1 VHCWDCGHFPA
12 AAAAAAA
19 VSVAAAEFAD
29 SAHSFAEAVAFLLLS
44 FHSQGTAAAAA
55 AAAVSVA
62 AAAEFAD
69 SAHSF
74 AEAVALLLLSFHSQ
88 GTAAASFSHNAA
100 DPAAV
105 LCELAQWLDHVGDV
119 VAL

>member
-1 VHCWDCGHFPA
+1 VHCWDCDFP
-12 AAAAAAA
+12 AAAA
-19 VSVAAAEFAD
+19 VSVAAAAEFAD

-55 AAAVSVA
+55 AAAAAVSVA

-74 AEAVALLLLSFHSQ
+74 AEAVAFLLLSFHSQ
-88 GTAAASFSHNAA
+88 GTAAA
-100 DPAAV
+100 
-105 LCELAQWLDHVGDV
+105 
-119 VAL
+119 